1 MPLLVSDLL
10 KYSQTHFMTHIAFT
24 SEYCIY
30 KLNKATSAYLL
41 VAQNAA
47 KVIRQYVTEYQGLST
62 VPDNIKIK
70 GILTNEPYTHDRYT
84 INGKMTDVEINK
96 LQFD

>member
-1 MPLLVSDLL
+1 
-10 KYSQTHFMTHIAFT
+10 MTHIAFT

-30 KLNKATSAYLL
+30 RLNKAANAYVI

-47 KVIRQYVTEYQGLST
+47 KIIRQYVAEYQGLAT
-62 VPDNIKIK
+62 VPANIKVK
-70 GILTNEPYTHDRYT
+70 GILTNDPYGEHKNT
-84 INGKMTDVEINK
+84 INGQFADVEINQ

>member
-1 MPLLVSDLL
+1 
-10 KYSQTHFMTHIAFT
+10 MTPIAFT

-30 KLNKATSAYLL
+30 KLTKATNSYLL

-47 KVIRQYVTEYQGLST
+47 KIIRQYVAEYQGLSA

-70 GILTNEPYTHDRYT
+70 GILTSKPYVWDEHT
-84 INGKMTDVEINK
+84 INGKMTDVEINQ